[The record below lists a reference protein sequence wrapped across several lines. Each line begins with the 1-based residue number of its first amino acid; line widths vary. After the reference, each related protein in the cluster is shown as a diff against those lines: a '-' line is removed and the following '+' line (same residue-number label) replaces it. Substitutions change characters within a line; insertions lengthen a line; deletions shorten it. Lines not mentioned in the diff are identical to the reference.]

1 MNTSTRENGAIVH
14 GRLDLPGIS
23 VTSYN
28 LEIKDEEGFVGDR
41 ASGRAFR
48 AIMDDVRA
56 RVAEVGDD
64 PLGEAPSTE
73 LRKRTLDEVLEKGDP
88 EAAGIVQGA
97 IETFAGELASV
108 ARRFLKQKAWR
119 GVRRI
124 VVGGGLTSARIGELA
139 IGRASVLL
147 KSDHVE
153 AELVPLGL
161 HPDEAGLIGCAH
173 LAPAWIFEGF
183 DAILAVD
190 VGGSN
195 IRCGIVEL
203 RRKKAPDLS
212 KARVGGFELWRHRDD
227 KPTREHA
234 IDRLGDMLQG
244 LVAKA
249 EKDGVR
255 LAPFVGV
262 GCPGVID
269 SDGTIERG
277 AQNLPG
283 RWEGSRFNLPAA
295 IRERLPR
302 IGDHD
307 TLVLVHNDAV
317 VQGLSVVPRLA
328 EEDQWAVLTIGT
340 GLGNASFAKRA
351 DRVSPA

>member
-1 MNTSTRENGAIVH
+1 MNKSTRETGTIVH
-14 GRLDLPGIS
+14 GRLDLPDIS

-28 LEIKDEEGFVGDR
+28 LEIKDEDGFVGDR

-48 AIMDDVRA
+48 AILDDVRA
-56 RVAEVGDD
+56 RVAEVGED
-64 PLGEAPSTE
+64 PLGEAPSGD
-73 LRKRTLDEVLEKGDP
+73 LRKRTLDEVLEKGEP
-88 EAAGIVQGA
+88 EAAGVVQGA
-97 IETFAGELASV
+97 IETFAGELAGV
-108 ARRFLKQKAWR
+108 TRRFLKQKAWR
-119 GVRRI
+119 GIRRI
-124 VVGGGLTSARIGELA
+124 VVGGGFAGARIGELA

-147 KSDHVE
+147 KSDHVD

-173 LAPAWIFEGF
+173 LAPPWIFEGF

-212 KARVGGFELWRHRDD
+212 KARVGGFDLWRHRDD

-234 IDRLGDMLQG
+234 IDRLGDMLG
-244 LVAKA
+244 RLVAEA
-249 EKDGVR
+249 EKDGLR

-283 RWEGSRFNLPAA
+283 RWDGPRFNLPAA
-295 IRERLPR
+295 IRERLPT
-302 IGDHD
+302 IGAHE

-317 VQGLSVVPRLA
+317 VQGLSVVPRMA
-328 EEDQWAVLTIGT
+328 EEDRWAVLTIGT
-340 GLGNASFAKRA
+340 GLGNASFAKRTL
-351 DRVSPA
+351 PA